1 MAGWQLVNGSLEK
14 QFRFKDF
21 NEAFAFMTRVAP
33 EAEKLGHHPDWANVY
48 NRVTVRLSTHEAG
61 AVTDLD
67 FQLASKMDAAF

>member
-1 MAGWQLVNGSLEK
+1 
-14 QFRFKDF
+14 
-21 NEAFAFMTRVAP
+21 MTRVAP